1 VVGTQSRVG
10 VLRSKIPMRLNIEG
24 DAAAAPYG
32 RQHWHLCV
40 RKTDRSA
47 CRRPTITSLVPNL
60 LNFLEVSNGY
70 GEPDSWFESR
80 SPRHE
85 LNI

>member
-1 VVGTQSRVG
+1 
-10 VLRSKIPMRLNIEG
+10 
-24 DAAAAPYG
+24 
-32 RQHWHLCV
+32 
-40 RKTDRSA
+40 
-47 CRRPTITSLVPNL
+47 L